1 MGGRRRA
8 VARELAQRLAPGGI
22 MVLEHVHPESGGPHH
37 AFIQAGLEVHERT
50 VVPHAIRP
58 FEVLTL
64 RRPAGVTDATWS
76 R

>member
-1 MGGRRRA
+1 
-8 VARELAQRLAPGGI
+8 

-37 AFIQAGLEVHERT
+37 AFIQAGLEVHDRT